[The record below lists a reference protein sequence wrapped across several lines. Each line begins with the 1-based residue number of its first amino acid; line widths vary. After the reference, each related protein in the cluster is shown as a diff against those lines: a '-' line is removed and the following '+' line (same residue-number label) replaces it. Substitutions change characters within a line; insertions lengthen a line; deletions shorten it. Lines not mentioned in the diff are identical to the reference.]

1 MCECACREI
10 SNIIYIYIY
19 TQYIIYMH
27 NHKIISV
34 YCGVCVFPFLSEAD
48 CGRTWRSLSTFN
60 ARAKAAVP
68 NCPGARRVRKTTYML
83 PEKGLNNE
91 T

>member
-1 MCECACREI
+1 M
-10 SNIIYIYIY
+10 YIYILY
-19 TQYIIYMH
+19 GMHMH
-27 NHKIISV
+27 NYKIIRV
-34 YCGVCVFPFLSEAD
+34 YCGVCVFPLLSEAD
-48 CGRTWRSLSTFN
+48 FFGRTWRSLSTFN

-83 PEKGLNNE
+83 PGKGLKTNKKMQKKWHE